1 MKQDWSGVDNSAVEV
16 MDVDGRVITVLFCT
30 V

>member
-16 MDVDGRVITVLFCT
+16 MDVDGWVITVLFRT
-30 V
+30 L